1 MQLITESYLTQLA
14 RWPGEGRHILAQYDE
29 DSVIVYQAY
38 RPAIGYFA
46 AQRGRFGYGFSFERM
61 SWLKPNFLWM
71 QHRSGWSRKE
81 HQEVTLAIR
90 LKRSAFDTILTQAIH
105 STYVSAVYQSEEA
118 WKQAVESSSV
128 RLQWDP
134 DHAPDG
140 SKLERRAI
148 QLGLR
153 GPVLAQYARE
163 WILNIEDITD
173 FVHQQY
179 EHVKTRNYTQ
189 LLTPREEVYPV
200 HDAAVAQKLGL
211 SEYVS

>member
-1 MQLITESYLTQLA
+1 MQLITEPYLTQLA
-14 RWPGEGRHILAQYDE
+14 RWPNEGRHILAQYDE
-29 DSVIVYQAY
+29 DSIIVYQAY
-38 RPAIGYFA
+38 RPSIGHFA
-46 AQRGRFGYGFSFERM
+46 AQRGYFGHGFSFERM

-71 QHRSGWSRKE
+71 QHRSGWSSKE
-81 HQEVTLAIR
+81 KQEVTLAIR
-90 LKRSAFDTILTQAIH
+90 LKRAGFDTILAQAVH

-153 GPVLAQYARE
+153 GPALAQYARE
-163 WILNIEDITD
+163 WIINIEDVTD
-173 FVHQQY
+173 FVHQQHEY
-179 EHVKTRNYTQ
+179 VKAHDYAQ
-189 LLTPREEVYPV
+189 LITPREMVYPV
-200 HDAAVAQKLGL
+200 DDAAVARKLG
-211 SEYVS
+211 VSSIL

>member
-1 MQLITESYLTQLA
+1 MQLITEPYLSQLA
-14 RWPGEGRHILAQYDE
+14 RWPTEGRHILAQYDD
-29 DSVIVYQAY
+29 DSIIVYQAY
-38 RPAIGYFA
+38 RPAIGHFA
-46 AQRGRFGYGFSFERM
+46 AQHGYFGHGFSFERM
-61 SWLKPNFLWM
+61 TWLKPNFLWM

-81 HQEVTLAIR
+81 KQEVTLAVR
-90 LKRSAFDTILTQAIH
+90 LKRAAFDTILAQAMH

-118 WKQAVESSSV
+118 WKQAVETSSV

-163 WILNIEDITD
+163 WIIDIEDITD
-173 FVHQQY
+173 FVHQQH
-179 EHVKTRNYTQ
+179 EQVKAQNYAQ
-189 LLTPREEVYPV
+189 FATPREMVYPV
-200 HDAAVAQKLGL
+200 NDTIVAQKLGF
-211 SEYVS
+211 SVYP